1 MDSNISID
9 LVFYNYLWYCYNI
22 YDRLSKQ
29 PQNSLLKQQIL
40 LIWNSQLPS
49 ITMPTIIAENLS
61 QNFVVSSDK
70 THSVFN
76 IPIEK
81 SENDDREYRLIKL
94 ANELEILLIHDP
106 KTDKSAASMDVHV
119 GDIHDPA
126 DLQGLSHFCEHLLFL
141 GTSKYPK
148 ENDYFEY
155 LNKHNGHGNAYTSAE
170 DTNYYFEV
178 GHEFLEGAL
187 DRFAQ
192 FFIHPLFNADCTER
206 EIRAVDSEY
215 KGYLQ
220 NDDWR
225 KLQLEKS
232 LCNPN
237 HPFSQ
242 FGVGNLESLKEIP
255 LKLGL
260 DVREELMK
268 HHKKYYSSNIMKL
281 AVKIHYFE
289 EPLDLLN
296 KWVIEKF
303 SEVENKSLQIPI
315 PDGHPITKNEL
326 GNQISLKPV
335 RDQHY
340 VEITFPIPD
349 QSSLYETKPFGFLSH
364 IIGHEEKGSILSLL
378 KKKGWANGLYSG
390 PFYQC
395 KGFELFKIS
404 IELTEEG
411 FGHYEEVVEISFQF
425 INMLRQLDP
434 KEQERVFKEVQSIK
448 AINFKFQEKS
458 WSSYYVAGLSRQM
471 QRPYPREWILSSP
484 YLTRKY
490 DPASIA
496 EGLTYLRWDNCILT
510 LSSKLLGELDKKERW
525 FGTEYKIEPIN
536 EKLLKTLQSPTLHP
550 ELEVNPVNEFI
561 PSNFEVNKQ
570 ENTKPL
576 EHPYLIKDTKLS
588 RLWYKK
594 DDRFW
599 VPKVEAYFML
609 KTPISY
615 TTPLHHVKTQLYVN
629 MVNDSLTEFSYGAS
643 IAGLSYYFDSWREGI
658 IIAVLGYNHK
668 ATHLLEKIL
677 ERVKNFTI
685 DPKRFA
691 KIKAKLK
698 RSYQNRLLNSPTSLC
713 SYYASYIIGQNVW
726 TIQEKLSVLDQIEYE
741 DVQEFYPKLYRHM
754 FFEGIVHGNANKSD
768 AFEMMEIVER
778 TLGSEELLPSQ
789 LISDRSTLLPVGK
802 KYAYFKEV
810 FDKKEINSAIHY
822 CVQVGD
828 KIDPQ
833 VRAKLYL
840 VGQIASEPC
849 FNQLRT
855 KEQLGYSVY
864 CYSNELVGA
873 MEFRVVIQSE
883 KDTIYLENRIE
894 EFLKGL
900 QETIESF
907 SDKEYNRHVNAL
919 IERNL
924 ENDKNLREETRRYW
938 RIIYSGY
945 YEFNRVKIDTEYL
958 RELKKSELLE
968 FYKTYIHPK
977 SSTQKKI
984 SIHLRSQNTKLINEL
999 NSIDVKKLH
1008 ELISSQGFSDVT
1020 VEDLQGTIDT
1030 LKIQCVGLEQ
1040 DEIESVKTDV
1050 IVTKI
1055 GSEVGMKVLEA
1066 LGEMMNG
1073 LIEGKENQMPNGNL
1087 ENKLDDSQKEKDE
1100 HKLSDENEII
1110 DDIILFKTKMGLGP
1124 APYPLFPLT
1133 SFYEK

>member
-1 MDSNISID
+1 MS
-9 LVFYNYLWYCYNI
+9 
-22 YDRLSKQ
+22 
-29 PQNSLLKQQIL
+29 
-40 LIWNSQLPS
+40 
-49 ITMPTIIAENLS
+49 TIIAENPP
-61 QNFVVSSDK
+61 QNFTVSPDK
-70 THSVFN
+70 THSIFS

-81 SENDDREYRLIKL
+81 SDNDDREYRLVKL

-119 GDIHDPA
+119 GQIHDPP

-155 LNKHNGHGNAYTSAE
+155 LTKHNGYGNAYTNVE
-170 DTNYYFEV
+170 NTNYYFEV

-215 KGYLQ
+215 KNYLQ
-220 NDDWR
+220 DDGWR

-255 LKLGL
+255 LKSGL
-260 DVREELMK
+260 DIREELMK

-281 AVKIHYFE
+281 AVLGK

-296 KWVIEKF
+296 KWIIEKF

-349 QSSLYETKPFGFLSH
+349 QSSLYETKPFELLSH

-390 PFYQC
+390 SFYQC
-395 KGFELFKIS
+395 KGFEVFKIS
-404 IELTEEG
+404 VDLTEEG
-411 FGHYEEVVEISFQF
+411 FGHYEEVVEISFQY
-425 INMLRQLDP
+425 INMLSQLDA
-434 KEQERVFKEVQSIK
+434 KEQERVFKEVQSVE
-448 AINFKFQEKS
+448 AINFKFQEKG
-458 WSSYYVAGLSRQM
+458 WPSYYVLRLSSQM

-525 FGTEYKIEPIN
+525 FGTEYKIEPIS
-536 EKLLKTLQSPTLHP
+536 EKLLKALQSPTLHP

-561 PSNFEVNKQ
+561 PSNFEVNKL
-570 ENTKPL
+570 ENIKPL
-576 EHPYLIKDTKLS
+576 EHPHLIKDTKLS
-588 RLWYKK
+588 RLWHKK

-599 VPKVEAYFML
+599 IPKVEAHFLL
-609 KTPISY
+609 KTPIAY
-615 TTPLHHVKTQLYVN
+615 TTPLHHVKTRLYISL
-629 MVNDSLTEFSYGAS
+629 VNDSLTEFSYGAL
-643 IAGLSYYFDSWREGI
+643 IAGLGYYFDSWGDGI
-658 IIAVLGYNHK
+658 AISVLGYNHK
-668 ATHLLEKIL
+668 ATHFLEKIL
-677 ERVKNFTI
+677 ERVKHFTI
-685 DPKRFA
+685 DAKRFA
-691 KIKAKLK
+691 KIKEELK
-698 RSYQNRLLNSPTSLC
+698 RSYQNRLLNSPSSLC
-713 SYYASYIIGQNVW
+713 SSYASYIICQNVW
-726 TIQEKLSVLDQIEYE
+726 TTQEKLSVLDQIECE
-741 DVQEFYPKLYRHM
+741 DVQQFYPKLFRHM

-768 AFEMMEIVER
+768 AIEMMEIIER

-802 KYAYFKEV
+802 KYAYFNEV

-822 CVQVGD
+822 CIQVGD
-828 KIDPQ
+828 TIDPQ
-833 VRAKLYL
+833 MRAKLYL
-840 VGQIASEPC
+840 FGQIASEPC

-900 QETIESF
+900 QETIENF
-907 SDKEYNRHVNAL
+907 SDEEYNRHVNAL

-924 ENDKNLREETRRYW
+924 EKDKNLREETGRYW
-938 RIIYSGY
+938 GTICSGY
-945 YEFNRVKIDTEYL
+945 YDFNRVKVDTEYL

-1066 LGEMMNG
+1066 LGEMKNG
-1073 LIEGKENQMPNGNL
+1073 LIDKKKTHEGKVDEGKENQMPNGNS

-1110 DDIILFKTKMGLGP
+1110 DDIILFKTKMGLSS
-1124 APYPLFPLT
+1124 APYPLLPLA